1 MIYVTFNPRDCPD
14 MPFFRYVWYWYRY
27 FSKVYKFTKYN
38 LINLRF
44 GRFMKFF
51 HKLSFTFIHS
61 FKLVSIDYDVY
72 FKDKFDK
79 YGDFVKNIQQV
90 LSYGYVLRLVEYF
103 NELQQLEINI

>member
-1 MIYVTFNPRDCPD
+1 MVYVTFNPRDCPD

-44 GRFMKFF
+44 GRFMEFF

-61 FKLVSIDYDVY
+61 FKLVSVDYDVY
-72 FKDKFDK
+72 FKNKFDK
-79 YGDFVKNIQQV
+79 YDDFVRDIQ
-90 LSYGYVLRLVEYF
+90 
-103 NELQQLEINI
+103 